1 MSTLAVG
8 CNKSEVTMA
17 LQAVVIISNSSNIA
31 YDMLIIKRIYENTLN
46 SSLLNTCVDFYLIN
60 ASGRACVWQM
70 FTDVFLTN

>member
-1 MSTLAVG
+1 
-8 CNKSEVTMA
+8 MA

-31 YDMLIIKRIYENTLN
+31 YDMLIIKHIYENTLN

-60 ASGRACVWQM
+60 ASGRICVCQV